1 MLAESCYLQWSLS
14 LALSLSGLSH
24 QPSAPCSIQSHCKLL
39 RAADTRLLHFVLQ
52 TLFVCVCVWV
62 CVCVCVFDG
71 RAMRFKR
78 ETHHN
83 VLQYGPSSLLKTTI
97 EPCPKHNR
105 KCNGFNGFNGNCIVF
120 NGNYNGVYWY
130 VRDYIGRM
138 LNLIG
143 KMPKTLYKK
152 EFCNGFTGKS

>member
-1 MLAESCYLQWSLS
+1 MVKKVVYTVLCWLKVVICSGLSLS
-14 LALSLSGLSH
+14 HSLSGLSH

-52 TLFVCVCVWV
+52 TLFVCVCVGVCACVCGLV
-62 CVCVCVFDG
+62 CVCVCVDG

-83 VLQYGPSSLLKTTI
+83 VLQYGPSSLLKKTI

-105 KCNGFNGFNGNCIVF
+105 KCNGFNGFNGNCIGF
-120 NGNYNGVYWY
+120 NETIMVS
-130 VRDYIGRM
+130 
-138 LNLIG
+138 
-143 KMPKTLYKK
+143 
-152 EFCNGFTGKS
+152 TGMWWIILVGC